1 MGNLEQDRFSLF
13 ETLPK
18 EIKEYSER
26 VAHNAQILFLEMVKQ
41 AVYPDYSDLVVE
53 NVKYIKEAVKYF
65 DIGFALKDDK
75 NIFPDKVIPV
85 NHVRLGSEIFFAD
98 IKKREDFKKL
108 TKEEK
113 NIRRLAKEAAG
124 YHHEKWNGKGYPVG
138 LKMEEIPIIARI
150 CSICLY
156 LEEITSSYK
165 NKNPLGKYESLKYI
179 NELSG
184 IDFDPKIVDIFQNVL
199 PLLVIKGEPLI
210 YKNDEELIIENN
222 VEEVIEEVKPQ
233 KEEKRET
240 KLFSPV
246 KSKKSN
252 RPIEVLF
259 SMVEDVKVNKVIYFK
274 TETVI
279 NDRYLGTMLPVI
291 YGHVSEKYNKSFD
304 ILQFSLDQVFNFLDT
319 DYYSDSG
326 ANGVFVKIFPSI
338 IEKESNF
345 NKLIKQLE
353 SNSSNLKEL
362 VFEIPESVL
371 ASPNVE
377 VKKALLKLKRKGIR
391 IAISDFGLEY
401 SALTRLS
408 EIDFDI
414 VIINHK
420 FVKEIE
426 NNTKV
431 SGIVRGIMDLIR
443 NMGAEEI
450 CEGVTRQE
458 QVDILSKL
466 GCRKIQG
473 PIISEPKSLREI

>member
-13 ETLPK
+13 ETLPE

-41 AVYPDYSDLVVE
+41 EVYPDYSDLVVE

-65 DIGFALKDDK
+65 DVGFALKDDK
-75 NIFPDKVIPV
+75 NRFPDKVIPV

-113 NIRRLAKEAAG
+113 IIRRLAKEAAG

-156 LEEITSSYK
+156 FEEITSSYN
-165 NKNPLGKYESLKYI
+165 NKKPLGKYESLKYI

-199 PLLVIKGEPLI
+199 PLLAIKGEPLI

-222 VEEVIEEVKPQ
+222 VEEVLEEETKKEEI
-233 KEEKRET
+233 KEEKVT
-240 KLFSPV
+240 KP
-246 KSKKSN
+246 SKGKTKN

-259 SMVEDVKVNKVIYFK
+259 STIEDVKARKIIYFK
-274 TETVI
+274 TETII
-279 NDRYLGTMLPVI
+279 NDRYLGAIKPVV
-291 YGHVSEKYNKSFD
+291 YSQVAEKYNRTFE
-304 ILQFSLDQVFNFLDT
+304 ILQFSLEQIFKFIDT
-319 DYYSDSG
+319 DYYYDSN
-326 ANGVFVKIFPSI
+326 ANGVFVKIYPSI
-338 IEKESNF
+338 IEKETNF
-345 NKLIKQLE
+345 NKLMKVLE
-353 SNSSNLKEL
+353 GSSSLKEL
-362 VFEIPESVL
+362 IFEIPESVL
-371 ASPNVE
+371 VSPNSE
-377 VKKALLKLKRKGIR
+377 IKKALLKLKRKGIR
-391 IAISDFGLEY
+391 IAICDFGLEY
-401 SALTRLS
+401 SALSKLS

-414 VIINHK
+414 VVINHK

-426 NNTKV
+426 KNTKV
-431 SGIVRGIMDLIR
+431 AGIVRGIVDLIR
-443 NMGAEEI
+443 SMGAEEI
-450 CEGVTRQE
+450 CEGVTLQE
-458 QVDILSKL
+458 QVEVLNKL
-466 GCRKIQG
+466 GCKKLQG
-473 PIISEPKSLREI
+473 SIISEPKSLKEL